1 MESKVMEVEDKEDK
15 KFKVLIVEDDP
26 MVAMINEQYV
36 CKNKNFTV
44 VKSCRNGQEA
54 IDFLTGTTPGAM
66 CITGANPAG
75 GATQP
80 APDALVASATAAVPS
95 SQQSSASSTPGAEN
109 LPAAVQAPDLIIMDV
124 FMPYMNGIETLK
136 KIRELKIS
144 SEVIMVTAANDTSTL
159 EETMH
164 LGVLDFLIKPF
175 AYERFQVALEK
186 FAAKAQTLR
195 TTPSVIDQSYVDS
208 LISSAS
214 ATSLSANGAARPG
227 TTGTSGTP
235 GAPASATAA
244 DLPKGIQQKTLELI
258 LNYFK
263 NHSGWLPCD
272 KVAED
277 VGLSC
282 VTIRHY
288 MSYLVERGDIRADIN
303 YSTGGRPSMLYSIKS

>member
-1 MESKVMEVEDKEDK
+1 MASPKY
-15 KFKVLIVEDDP
+15 KVLIVEDDP

-36 CKNKNFTV
+36 CKNPDFAV

-54 IDFLTGTTPGAM
+54 IDFLTRTTPGAM

-75 GATQP
+75 YVP
-80 APDALVASATAAVPS
+80 SNNSVTAAAPS
-95 SQQSSASSTPGAEN
+95 SQQSSVSSAPGAEK
-109 LPAAVQAPDLIIMDV
+109 LPALEQAPDLIIMDV

-144 SEVIMVTAANDTSTL
+144 SEVIMVTAANDTATL

-227 TTGTSGTP
+227 TPGTSSTP
-235 GAPASATAA
+235 GAPASAAA
-244 DLPKGIQQKTLELI
+244 AELPKGIQQKTLELI

-263 NHSGWLPCD
+263 NHSGWLPGD

>member
-1 MESKVMEVEDKEDK
+1 MASPKY
-15 KFKVLIVEDDP
+15 KVLIVEDDP

-36 CKNKNFTV
+36 CKNPDFAV

-54 IDFLTGTTPGAM
+54 IDFLTGSAPGAM
-66 CITGANPAG
+66 CITGATSAG

-80 APDALVASATAAVPS
+80 APGALWSSAPCAPGAPDTAPASAELS
-95 SQQSSASSTPGAEN
+95 PGN
-109 LPAAVQAPDLIIMDV
+109 TPDLIIMDV

-144 SEVIMVTAANDTSTL
+144 SEVIMVTAANDTATL

-195 TTPSVIDQSYVDS
+195 TTPTVIDQSYVDS

-227 TTGTSGTP
+227 TS
-235 GAPASATAA
+235 GAPASAAA
-244 DLPKGIQQKTLELI
+244 AELPKGIQQKTLELI

-263 NHSGWLPCD
+263 NHSGWLPGD

>member
-1 MESKVMEVEDKEDK
+1 MASPKY
-15 KFKVLIVEDDP
+15 KVLIVEDDP

-36 CKNKNFTV
+36 CKNPDFAV

-54 IDFLTGTTPGAM
+54 IDFLTGSAPVAM
-66 CITGANPAG
+66 CITGATPAG
-75 GATQP
+75 YVP
-80 APDALVASATAAVPS
+80 SNNSATAAAPS
-95 SQQSSASSTPGAEN
+95 SQQSSASSAPGAEK
-109 LPAAVQAPDLIIMDV
+109 LPALEQAPDLIIMDV

-136 KIRELKIS
+136 RIRELKIS
-144 SEVIMVTAANDTSTL
+144 SEVIMVTAANDTATL

-214 ATSLSANGAARPG
+214 SPSLAANGAARPG
-227 TTGTSGTP
+227 TP
-235 GAPASATAA
+235 GAPASAAAA

-258 LNYFK
+258 LGYFK
-263 NHSGWLPCD
+263 NHSGWLPGD

-277 VGLSC
+277 VGLSS

>member
-1 MESKVMEVEDKEDK
+1 
-15 KFKVLIVEDDP
+15 
-26 MVAMINEQYV
+26 
-36 CKNKNFTV
+36 
-44 VKSCRNGQEA
+44 
-54 IDFLTGTTPGAM
+54 
-66 CITGANPAG
+66 
-75 GATQP
+75 
-80 APDALVASATAAVPS
+80 
-95 SQQSSASSTPGAEN
+95 
-109 LPAAVQAPDLIIMDV
+109 
-124 FMPYMNGIETLK
+124 MPYMNGIETLK

-144 SEVIMVTAANDTSTL
+144 SEVIMVTAANDTATL

-186 FAAKAQTLR
+186 FAAKAQTLQ

-214 ATSLSANGAARPG
+214 ANGATRP
-227 TTGTSGTP
+227 GTP
-235 GAPASATAA
+235 GALASAAA
-244 DLPKGIQQKTLELI
+244 AELPKGIQQKTLDLI
-258 LNYFK
+258 LGYFK
-263 NHSGWLPCD
+263 NHSGWLPGD

-277 VGLSC
+277 VGLSS